1 MSVPWNGEPGRMTR
15 LAGRF
20 AGGFRPDWYRTA
32 IVGLVVSLSLVSVGS
47 TFAAAQEPGQETETL
62 RVTLHLRDADTEGP
76 LMGALIEISG
86 HPRRYVTGVGGQVA
100 FELPAGQYTFTAR
113 KGGYA
118 TLRGDFTVVYQGNL
132 MVMMHGL
139 GDVDTS
145 VPGRLLVR
153 VAESGSGR
161 LIEGAAVSLSEGQ
174 GRLTDGQ
181 GWVEFSDLDGPVAE
195 VTVQMF
201 GYETRT
207 EPISLRE
214 GRSTVVEVAMSI
226 DAVVLAPIEVTAESR
241 FLEKQGVYWRID
253 RGWPDK
259 LLTREELIERSEPRL
274 ADAFRHLAGVQV
286 DYWGPFALLKTHT
299 GCPIPVFLDGRQLG
313 SEVSALNFAVGLNI
327 DDIPA
332 EDVELAE
339 YYEPG
344 RVPARFVRPSSNNC
358 GAVLL
363 WSRRLA
369 GRG

>member
-1 MSVPWNGEPGRMTR
+1 MSVRWNGEPGRMTR
-15 LAGRF
+15 LAAGY
-20 AGGFRPDWYRTA
+20 AGGFRPEWYRTV
-32 IVGLVVSLSLVSVGS
+32 IVGLVVSLSVVSVGS
-47 TFAAAQEPGQETETL
+47 PAAAIQEPGQETETL

-118 TLRGDFTVVYQGNL
+118 TLRGDFRVVYQGNL
-132 MVMMHGL
+132 MVMMHAL

-174 GRLTDGQ
+174 GRLTDGR
-181 GWVEFSDLDGPVAE
+181 GWVEFSDLDGSVAE

-214 GRSTVVEVAMSI
+214 GRSTVVEVAMAI

-363 WSRRLA
+363 WSRRFA